1 MKFVY
6 ELYGLRVVTNWP
18 RHLAQSLTLHE
29 DSQAD
34 ILLTFSQSAPTP
46 TLHADLPWHLLS
58 ERHDHD
64 NDRLLLIWSA
74 ELDSTFFYKLTLSSV
89 DASVNVLITK
99 PSDQSSPLQIEV
111 YWEPVAPPT
120 PEDVQNLTTW
130 VFDIALGYA
139 VRLLVPA
146 NLHGSAL
153 AIDGRVIVLLGNK
166 GAGKS
171 TLTAAMVRAGMPM
184 LADDHVAIW
193 PREGEFWVEP
203 GAPRLRLWPTSLPV
217 IGLAVEKL
225 PRLYS
230 FQEKRLFSLSP
241 VKSPERTGGHAEFQ
255 STALPLGA
263 IYLLEPRDPERHE
276 VAIVPTAAKVALHEL
291 MLKRFGMLYAGT
303 EHARAELTVLAQVA
317 QSIPIRR
324 TYRPDGLTTLSHL
337 IQCLAEDFATQVNR

>member
-6 ELYGLRVVTNWP
+6 ELYGLRVLTNWP
-18 RHLAQSLTLHE
+18 RHLAQSLTIHE
-29 DSQAD
+29 NSPAD

-46 TLHADLPWHLLS
+46 TLHADLPWRLLS

-64 NDRLLLIWSA
+64 NDRLLLTWSA
-74 ELDSTFFYKLTLSSV
+74 EGESAFFYRLTLSSS
-89 DASVNVLITK
+89 DALVNALITK

-111 YWEPVAPPT
+111 FWEPVAAPT
-120 PEDVQNLTTW
+120 PEDMQNLTTW

-153 AIDGRVIVLLGNK
+153 AIDGRGVVLLGNK

-203 GAPRLRLWPTSLPV
+203 GAPRLRLWPASLSV
-217 IGLAVEKL
+217 VGLPAEKL

-241 VKSPERTGGHAEFQ
+241 IKSPERTGGHAEFQ
-255 STALPLGA
+255 STALPIGA

-276 VAIVPTAAKVALHEL
+276 AAIVPIDAKVALHEL
-291 MLKRFGMLYAGT
+291 MLKRFGTLYAGT

-317 QSIPIRR
+317 QSIPVRR
-324 TYRPDGLTTLSHL
+324 LYRPDGLSTLPHL
-337 IQCLAEDFATQVNR
+337 IHCLGKDFATQVNR